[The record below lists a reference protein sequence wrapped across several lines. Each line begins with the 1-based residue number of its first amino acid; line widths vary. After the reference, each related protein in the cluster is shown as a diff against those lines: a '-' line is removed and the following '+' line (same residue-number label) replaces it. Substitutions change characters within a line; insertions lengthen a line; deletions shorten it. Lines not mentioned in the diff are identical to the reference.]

1 MVTFWPSPIR
11 TPGHEG
17 QERERIPSVS
27 PGVTLGFQPLTE
39 DNLQTGIFFLEFS
52 WPSLGLSLL
61 GGSWPLIISKAQGPA
76 RSSPPGS
83 LAVPAPGGEAAQR
96 PPSALKPP
104 DPGEVPKFSMEGQA
118 FSGEVRS
125 YKQN

>member
-1 MVTFWPSPIR
+1 MVTFWASPIR

-39 DNLQTGIFFLEFS
+39 DKLQTGIFFLEFS
-52 WPSLGLSLL
+52 WPSLGLPLL

-76 RSSPPGS
+76 PTRESSSSRTWWGGS
-83 LAVPAPGGEAAQR
+83 TEASFCPQAP
-96 PPSALKPP
+96 
-104 DPGEVPKFSMEGQA
+104 
-118 FSGEVRS
+118 
-125 YKQN
+125 